1 MCIIIKLEKGWTG
14 VGFKVRINTTCSLL
28 PSQTQQPVERSH
40 KHKWRHWDPL
50 PEEGKYSFQTP
61 QPASNNTIFCPWDW
75 ENRCELQSSTQTQ
88 TCYSKGMHYL
98 SVWPLCRFSV
108 LQLSGSPVPVFEKV
122 RRVSFIKQVP
132 VFLSI
137 HFEFLLLKADTKTRS
152 FLSFCSSSGVRVLS
166 LRPLDW
172 WREAGLDSSESDS
185 PVTDMT
191 AWAPEN

>member
-50 PEEGKYSFQTP
+50 PEEGKYCFQPHSQPPITP
-61 QPASNNTIFCPWDW
+61 SSAPETERTDASYNHLHKAKHVTANACII
-75 ENRCELQSSTQTQ
+75 S
-88 TCYSKGMHYL
+88 L
-98 SVWPLCRFSV
+98 SDLSADF
-108 LQLSGSPVPVFEKV
+108 QFFKLSGSPVPVFEKV

-137 HFEFLLLKADTKTRS
+137 HFEFLLLK
-152 FLSFCSSSGVRVLS
+152 VRH
-166 LRPLDW
+166 
-172 WREAGLDSSESDS
+172 
-185 PVTDMT
+185 
-191 AWAPEN
+191 